1 MLVYVQS
8 YGFTHSVARRRA
20 PGADS
25 YVDARLRLWA
35 DADPRLEVVVSQ
47 DADMFHPVKLM
58 DFDAVFFYTTGELP
72 LDEPAKRALMDF
84 IRDGG
89 GFVGS
94 HCATDTFYQWKDY
107 GLMLGGY
114 FNGHPWTQEVG
125 VIVENTDHPATRM
138 LGESFTVFDE
148 IYTFKDWDR
157 GKTQVLMRIDN
168 DSVDVAKGNRDDN
181 DYA

>member
-35 DADPRLEVVVSQ
+35 DADPRLEVVISQ
-47 DADMFHPVKLM
+47 DAGMFHPVKLM

-89 GFVGS
+89 GFGS
-94 HCATDTFYQWKDY
+94 IMGRNAFQRDRAGALELLAQVIKIYQ
-107 GLMLGGY
+107 
-114 FNGHPWTQEVG
+114 
-125 VIVENTDHPATRM
+125 
-138 LGESFTVFDE
+138 
-148 IYTFKDWDR
+148 
-157 GKTQVLMRIDN
+157 GKL
-168 DSVDVAKGNRDDN
+168 
-181 DYA
+181 